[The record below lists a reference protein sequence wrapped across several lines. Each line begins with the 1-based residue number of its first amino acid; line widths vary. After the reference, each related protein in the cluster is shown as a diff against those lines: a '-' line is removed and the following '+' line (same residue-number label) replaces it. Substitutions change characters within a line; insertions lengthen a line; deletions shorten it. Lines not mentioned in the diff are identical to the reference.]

1 MRKVNFSAG
10 PSILP
15 QEVFQQASQAV
26 INFEGTGLSLLEIS
40 HRDKAF
46 VQVYEEAVSLVKEL
60 LAMPSDFEVL
70 FLSGGASS
78 QFFMVPMNLLQDG
91 EKAAYINTG
100 TWSTKAIDE
109 AQLFGKIEVVASSK
123 TSNFNHIPKQYEV
136 PSDCRYLHYTS
147 NNTIYG
153 TQFQTEP
160 NANIPLVCDMSSDIF
175 SRPIDFSKY
184 DLIYA
189 GAQKNLGPAG
199 VTLVLVRKSIL
210 DRQSKKLSSML
221 DYRVHIANESMY
233 NTPPVFPIYVS
244 MLTLRWLKAMGGISA
259 IQLRNEAKAKLLY
272 DEIDRNSLFQGHAVP
287 EDRSKMN
294 VTFTIKDSSL
304 EKDFLAMCE
313 ENGCEGLKG
322 HRSVGGFRASIYNAM
337 DLSGVERLV
346 SIMKQ
351 FENEKK

>member
-15 QEVFQQASQAV
+15 QEVFQQASEAV
-26 INFEGTGLSLLEIS
+26 LNFEGTGLSLLEMS

-60 LAMPSDFEVL
+60 LAVPSEFEVL

-109 AQLFGKIEVVASSK
+109 AQLFGEIAVVASSK
-123 TSNFNHIPKQYEV
+123 SSNFNHIPKHYDV
-136 PSDCRYLHYTS
+136 PAHFRYLHYTS

-153 TQFQTEP
+153 TQFQSEP
-160 NANIPLVCDMSSDIF
+160 NVSIPLVSDMSSDIF
-175 SRPIDFSKY
+175 SRPIDFSKF

-199 VTLVLVRKSIL
+199 VTLVLIRRSIL
-210 DRQSKKLSSML
+210 DRQSKKLPSML
-221 DYRVHIANESMY
+221 DYRIHIANESMY

-244 MLTLRWLKAMGGISA
+244 MLTLRWLKALGGISA
-259 IQLRNEAKAKLLY
+259 IQLRNDAKAKLLY

-287 EDRSKMN
+287 EDRSRMN
-294 VTFTIKDSSL
+294 VTFTIKDASL
-304 EKDFLAMCE
+304 EKDFLAKCE

-351 FENEKK
+351 FEDEKK